1 MTQTPDDGQQA
12 EFRGSLMIPSE
23 AEPRNVSL
31 HLDKERKTVAI
42 RFDGEIGGASE
53 WHGSSVRVADRLKY
67 TEVVFTTV
75 GLPKETVQMT
85 WKFNAGYADRTLA
98 GVIIPKKNDQRVTGE
113 KGFTLIRV

>member
-1 MTQTPDDGQQA
+1 MTQTPDDQQQA

-31 HLDKERKTVAI
+31 HLDKERRAVAI
-42 RFDGEIGGASE
+42 RFDGEVGGASE
-53 WHGSSVRVADRLKY
+53 WHGSSVRVADRTKY
-67 TEVVFTTV
+67 TEVQFTTV

-85 WKFNAGYADRTLA
+85 WKLNAGYADRTLA
-98 GVIIPKKNDQRVTGE
+98 GVIIPKPNDHRVTGE